1 MQSNYVLLWKKW
13 RQKCFSI
20 SPIHITSMFCVNTD
34 GNFSYVKLMP
44 YSGQNEWNRQSPFY
58 QLHTHMAIEC
68 CDNLKTNIPCFVSM
82 ISFVALV
89 ALFITGGILY
99 HQERRKEINYD
110 NDMCLV
116 LTHGY
121 RNCACQGKYSAYPW
135 FSATWDV
142 RLNKMVSINATAES
156 ILKYRSINE
165 ALART
170 KEYPVRK
177 CKYCGGQ

>member
-1 MQSNYVLLWKKW
+1 MTSSWCSVFTFTGFFHPSNS
-13 RQKCFSI
+13 C
-20 SPIHITSMFCVNTD
+20 HIQDRTSEIDN
-34 GNFSYVKLMP
+34 
-44 YSGQNEWNRQSPFY
+44 
-58 QLHTHMAIEC
+58 LHFTNCTHTANEC

-82 ISFVALV
+82 MSFVALV
-89 ALFITGGILY
+89 ALFTTGGIFY

-121 RNCACQGKYSAYPW
+121 RNCAYQGKYPVYPC
-135 FSATWDV
+135 FSPAWDV
-142 RLNKMVSINATAES
+142 RLNKMASINATAES
-156 ILKYRSINE
+156 ILGYRSINE

-177 CKYCGGQ
+177 FKDCGGQ